1 MFNVTFSTRQKNVY
15 GYKRSPLP
23 IDVKNGPTYTIDFL
37 ANMTIPEL
45 SMSTEL
51 LDFGKV

>member
-1 MFNVTFSTRQKNVY
+1 
-15 GYKRSPLP
+15 
-23 IDVKNGPTYTIDFL
+23 VKNGPTYTIDFI

-51 LDFGKV
+51 LDFGKVCVNTRKTVKIRL